1 MTLHNNKKPLQGP
14 CITAQPRTHSPTIK
28 TAWEVPLAANYFSQ
42 SRRAAALLTKYSM
55 RYKESPA
62 RTAPSLLT
70 LRLPRHGADMAGKAG
85 SIYWGSPHSASPGSA
100 VRTIPARHILGWCEM
115 PPRSRESSRAAS
127 SRRGQARFN
136 EEGQRQY
143 SSRQSL
149 SSSSCVTC
157 RGPPSLTAS
166 AGIKSR
172 PGAAA
177 EDLTLLFVASRRGKL
192 QQEGWNAAKGRQ
204 RQPRNINVS
213 CLWLSMS
220 RLATNCAA

>member
-28 TAWEVPLAANYFSQ
+28 TAWELPLAANYFSP

-70 LRLPRHGADMAGKAG
+70 LRFPRHGADMARKAG

-100 VRTIPARHILGWCEM
+100 VRTIPARHISGWSEM

-127 SRRGQARFN
+127 SRRG
-136 EEGQRQY
+136 
-143 SSRQSL
+143 
-149 SSSSCVTC
+149 
-157 RGPPSLTAS
+157 
-166 AGIKSR
+166 
-172 PGAAA
+172 A
-177 EDLTLLFVASRRGKL
+177 EDRRVLMRKGSDNIHPGRASPPPPVSLAVGLLHSPHQLELKAGQEL
-192 QQEGWNAAKGRQ
+192 QLE
-204 RQPRNINVS
+204 I
-213 CLWLSMS
+213 
-220 RLATNCAA
+220 